1 MAMSGVSISTAR
13 QKTAMFSVPYL
24 RDGKTPIA
32 LCSNQAR
39 FQTLAQIDQAD
50 VRVVVN
56 PGGTNESFARA
67 NLQHAQLV
75 VFPDNNRIFEQ
86 IVEGK
91 ADVMMTDAI
100 EARLQQQLK
109 PTLCALHPEAPFNL
123 SEKAYLLPQDA
134 AWKTVVDHWLQKNI
148 HDGVVT
154 KLMDKWLAHP
164 WSQANAANISVD
176 ALRDLMAQRLS
187 MMEDVARHKW
197 NQQTAIEDLP
207 REQKIIASLQEQALA
222 LGIPAAW
229 AEQFFRAQIEAA
241 KQIQSEHFAQWRAKQ
256 QTKFEIVPNLDTV
269 IRPRLDQL
277 TTQILRELAMTWPA
291 LVDPH
296 ERTRIAQAMRKLST
310 TRLSDEALQIAIKPL
325 IDGSAF

>member
-1 MAMSGVSISTAR
+1 
-13 QKTAMFSVPYL
+13 
-24 RDGKTPIA
+24 
-32 LCSNQAR
+32 
-39 FQTLAQIDQAD
+39 
-50 VRVVVN
+50 
-56 PGGTNESFARA
+56 
-67 NLQHAQLV
+67 
-75 VFPDNNRIFEQ
+75 
-86 IVEGK
+86 
-91 ADVMMTDAI
+91 MMTDAI

-256 QTKFEIVPNLDTV
+256 QTKFENVPNLDTV